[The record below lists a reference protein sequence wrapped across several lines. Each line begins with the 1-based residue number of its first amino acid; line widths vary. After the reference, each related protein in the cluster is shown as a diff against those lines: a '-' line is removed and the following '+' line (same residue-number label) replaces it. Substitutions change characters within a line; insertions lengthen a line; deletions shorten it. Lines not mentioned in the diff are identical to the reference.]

1 MTEIHS
7 TAVVSP
13 EVELGENVVIGPF
26 CVLDGPIKIGA
37 ESVLHSHVVVQ
48 GRTVIGRNAEIF
60 PFASVGHRPQDLK
73 YSGEESCLTIGDYCT
88 IREHVTIN
96 PGTSGGGLETR
107 IGDHVLLMAGAHVA
121 HDCQL
126 GDHVIMV
133 NQSTLAGHC
142 LVDDHAIV
150 GGLSG
155 VHQFVRI
162 GAHAFVG
169 AMSMVENDV
178 IPYGS
183 VLGNRAYLGG
193 LNLVGLKRRNFD
205 REEIHTL
212 RAAYRMIFSNE
223 GTLRERVEDAAE
235 LFENHQ
241 LVEDVVAFVRKPS
254 ERAICM
260 PKNGVD
266 LGS

>member
-1 MTEIHS
+1 MTTIHP

-13 EVELGENVVIGPF
+13 EVELGRNVQVGPF
-26 CVLDGPIKIGA
+26 CVLEGPVRVGDDSI
-37 ESVLHSHVVVQ
+37 LHSHVVLK
-48 GRTVIGRNAEIF
+48 GRTTIGTNAEIF

-73 YSGEESCLTIGDYCT
+73 YSGEESCLSIGDYCT

-121 HDCQL
+121 HDCHL

-142 LVDDHAIV
+142 LVDSHAIV

-235 LFENHQ
+235 LFEGHK

-266 LGS
+266 VGS